1 MGVNSIKEKDFF
13 RLSFILQ
20 DSSETTNNASLRKI
34 IEEVLFN
41 NRSEMEIDE
50 IREVIFKNFELEF
63 TNDEI
68 SSALN
73 LSKNKHIIETEGKY
87 ILSANYISELA
98 KGITVEE
105 KLKGLIKEFKKNL
118 NIEKEENELY
128 MLLSRYI
135 FHCFNSGK
143 QDIFALVNGIK
154 TYEDIEFSA
163 SEEEKHIIN
172 DFLNWDNDNK
182 NKFIYNVISYSYVYC
197 SLTTKKNSL
206 LSKTIF
212 SNKEFYLDANIIF
225 RLAGLN
231 KEDRQKTIT
240 SFKNKCEELNIKLFY
255 TTDTYNEIMK
265 SIDSRINWLN
275 YINGEAIPP
284 NLKVIPENKKDIY
297 NIYCHWCSKRN
308 NRPGDF
314 LSFKKYI
321 TSIINDSLERIKHVD
336 INKYNFEETESLSE
350 EILLYKQQRNKETIK
365 EYSDI
370 DAKNILYIIDKRSK
384 SDNKSLFSVQQY
396 LISADQTLISFMDE
410 KRTGVPI
417 VVKPSTWLSIML
429 KFGGRTNDDIKSFI
443 LFLNLRY
450 DNREINDID
459 ITLLLHEMKVYTK
472 SEKVKELIVEEIYNN
487 KVQYQEFIDNE
498 EYGKII
504 EISIDKVLE
513 DNKRTLENNYNVRL
527 SDLEKS
533 KKEEIEKEKK
543 VASELKTDENAYK
556 LALRDFIIDKKKKIG
571 ICYII
576 IIVLSV
582 FGVAILYTCIT
593 KIFTNLPIV
602 DSLKIIINNESYL
615 EVAGVIIAA
624 IGITIAF
631 ICWKI
636 NYYNSD
642 DYKKETIEKL
652 KREYLKLLNN

>member
-1 MGVNSIKEKDFF
+1 MNNYKIKEQDFF

-20 DSSETTNNASLRKI
+20 DNSETTNNASLRKI

-98 KGITVEE
+98 KGMTVEE
-105 KLKGLIKEFKKNL
+105 KLKGLIKEFKNNL

-128 MLLSRYI
+128 LLLSKYI

-143 QDIFALVNGIK
+143 QDILALVNGIK
-154 TYEDIEFSA
+154 TNEDIEFSA

-255 TTDTYNEIMK
+255 TTDTYNEIIK

-284 NLKVIPENKKDIY
+284 NLKVIPENKKDMY
-297 NIYCHWCSKRN
+297 SIYCHWCSKRN

-321 TSIINDSLERIKHVD
+321 TSIINDSLERIKHID
-336 INKYNFEETESLSE
+336 INKYNFEETECLSE

-396 LISADQTLISFMDE
+396 LISADQSLISFMDE

-459 ITLLLHEMKVYTK
+459 ITSLLHEMKVYTK

-513 DNKRTLENNYNVRL
+513 DNKRTIENNYNVRL

-543 VASELKTDENAYK
+543 VASELKTDENADK
-556 LALRDFIIDKKKKIG
+556 LALRDFNINKNKKIR
-571 ICYII
+571 IMKVII
-576 IIVLSV
+576 TFLIILII
-582 FGVAILYTCIT
+582 AILYTCIS
-593 KIFTNLPIV
+593 KLFNSLPV
-602 DSLKIIINNESYL
+602 ADLLKPIINNTNYVG
-615 EVAGVIIAA
+615 VAGVIMAADGIA
-624 IGITIAF
+624 IAF
-631 ICWKI
+631 ICWGI
-636 NYYNSD
+636 SYLNSEE
-642 DYKKETIEKL
+642 YKKEKIENL
-652 KREYLKLLNN
+652 KISYLNLLNN